1 MRPLCCVL
9 VLVVLGLA
17 LPAFG
22 SDFAATIETQAEQL
36 APKVRSWRRDFHQH
50 PELSN
55 REERTSRIVAE
66 HLRSLGLEVQTGIA
80 HHGVVGLLVGGKPG
94 PVVALRADMDALP
107 VTEEVDLP
115 FASKVR
121 STYNGQEVGVMH
133 ACGHDA
139 HTAILMGVAE
149 VLAGLKANLPG
160 SVKFIFQPAEEGP
173 PPGEEGGAKMMV
185 EQGVLEKPKPE
196 VIFGLHVVPMAEA
209 GEIVFRAGGQLAASD
224 RLRITLKGRQAHGG
238 MPWQGIDPVV
248 VASHTILALQTVAS
262 RQVNPLPG
270 PVVITIGSIH
280 GGVRNNIVPE
290 VVELA
295 GTVRTFDTTVREDV
309 HRRIRQTVE
318 HIAAA
323 AGATAEVIL
332 DQGNPVTFNDPALT
346 RRMAS
351 TVERV
356 AGPGK
361 VRETLPVTWAEDFA
375 VFQQHIPGFFLFLG
389 IRPPGTKLE
398 DAAPNHSPR
407 FFVDESALPLGVK
420 VLSNLAVDYL
430 AGQTK

>member
-1 MRPLCCVL
+1 
-9 VLVVLGLA
+9 
-17 LPAFG
+17 
-22 SDFAATIETQAEQL
+22 
-36 APKVRSWRRDFHQH
+36 
-50 PELSN
+50 
-55 REERTSRIVAE
+55 
-66 HLRSLGLEVQTGIA
+66 
-80 HHGVVGLLVGGKPG
+80 
-94 PVVALRADMDALP
+94 MDALP

-115 FASKVR
+115 FASKAR

-139 HTAILMGVAE
+139 HTSILMGVAE
-149 VLAGLKANLPG
+149 VLAGMKKDLPG
-160 SVKFIFQPAEEGP
+160 TVKFIFQPAEEGAP
-173 PPGEEGGAKMMV
+173 TGEEGGAKLMV
-185 EQGVLEKPKPE
+185 EQGVLDNPRPE
-196 VIFGLHVVPMAEA
+196 AIFGLHVVPMAEA

-224 RLRITLKGRQAHGG
+224 RLRITIKGRQAHGG

-248 VASHTILALQTVAS
+248 VASQTILALQTVAS

-270 PVVITIGSIH
+270 PVVITVGSVH
-280 GGVRNNIVPE
+280 GGVRHNIVPE
-290 VVELA
+290 MVELA
-295 GTVRTFDTTVREDV
+295 GTVRTFDATVREDV

-318 HIAAA
+318 HVAAA
-323 AGATAEVIL
+323 SGATAEVVL
-332 DQGNPVTFNDPALT
+332 DQGNPVTFNDPTLT
-346 RRMAS
+346 RRMAP

-375 VFQQHIPGFFLFLG
+375 VYQQQVPGFFLFLG

-420 VLSNLAVDYL
+420 VLANLAVDYL